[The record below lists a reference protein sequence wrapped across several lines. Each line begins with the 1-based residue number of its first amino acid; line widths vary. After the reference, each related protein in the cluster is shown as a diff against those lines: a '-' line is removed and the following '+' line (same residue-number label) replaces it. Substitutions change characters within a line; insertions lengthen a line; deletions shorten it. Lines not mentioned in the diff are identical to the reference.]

1 MISVTF
7 TSDAEN
13 VVATE
18 HLYQWDN
25 GQKLSI
31 SGVGTTADIH
41 FANKKSEKALVVT
54 PTVTSGACVAPIP
67 NSLLAEPYPIIA
79 YVYVPSDNGSK
90 TIKSVTINVEARKQP
105 SDFVLD
111 EDEGITTL
119 ESISQ
124 RVNEMI
130 QNATNQVNTAIAN
143 MQTDYTNFKNT
154 IQGELAD
161 MVANTTIPNADT
173 VDGHHASDFA
183 LSENPSINGEINLT
197 NWNATHTVKI
207 FAWEDTIVI
216 RNNDANGNYTDLVI
230 GSNGIYKQMMIN
242 GEYAGRTN
250 INDGGNADTANTAN
264 TASTADTANTA
275 NTASTAD
282 TANTAGTLAT
292 TATNVCLRNISFG
305 TAQPQITN
313 PNTDGYVAPG
323 ALYAVYE

>member
-1 MISVTF
+1 MISVNF
-7 TSDAEN
+7 TNDIEN
-13 VVATE
+13 IVATE

-31 SGVGTTADIH
+31 SGLSVTADIH

-67 NSLLAEPYPIIA
+67 NTLLAVPYPIIA
-79 YVYVPSDNGSK
+79 YVYVPSDDGARTLK
-90 TIKSVTINVEARKQP
+90 TVTIAVEARKQP

-130 QNATNQVNTAIAN
+130 QSATNQINTAVSN

-154 IQGELAD
+154 IQGELDD
-161 MVANTTIPNADT
+161 MKANTTIPNADT
-173 VDGHHASDFA
+173 VDGKHASDFMQNLGA
-183 LSENPSINGEINLT
+183 LSTGSLLDYVLT
-197 NWNATHTVKI
+197 MTKSGYLLVKRNVT
-207 FAWEDTIVI
+207 DTPVSGQFFFVDVI
-216 RNNDANGNYTDLVI
+216 RETGGSYAITATRFDTGDVYTNRYNTSMTKWYGWANV
-230 GSNGIYKQMMIN
+230 
-242 GEYAGRTN
+242 A
-250 INDGGNADTANTAN
+250 DGGNAKTAKTAN
-264 TASTADTANTA
+264 
-275 NTASTAD
+275 

-292 TATNVCLRNISFG
+292 TPTNVCLRNISFG
-305 TAQPQITN
+305 TANPQV
-313 PNTDGYVAPG
+313 TDPSAEGYVAPG